1 MAQPSSLN
9 NAQIQ
14 AAIDALYTNIQ
25 SMISN
30 NFPSGVQQADIKKV
44 VFGLLQKVSTQIEQ
58 TSFTP

>member
-1 MAQPSSLN
+1 MAQPSSLT
-9 NAQIQ
+9 NAQVQ

-25 SMISN
+25 TMISN
-30 NFPSGVQQADIKKV
+30 NFPSGVQQSDIKRV